1 MTNTQHLIIAGS
13 NKCGTTS
20 LFRYLSDHPD
30 VSGSMHKE
38 AGFFH
43 HDFDYENSETLTKYM
58 KLFPDLKDHHRFC
71 VEATPTYLDSGN
83 VTINRIDQLIDKPHV
98 LLLLRDP
105 TDRLVSYY
113 RSKQGLES
121 SLIYG
126 LSFDEFVDKAMA
138 IASKMESAS
147 TEQERR
153 IGLQIEKACY
163 AQFVSEFLKKV
174 PAERLHVMFFE
185 NLRDN
190 PLSTLQ
196 SLCSSI
202 DLDSHF
208 YDDYVFRVENR
219 SRFHRNAKLRTL
231 ASKINAAS
239 EPVLNRL
246 PIMRRWLR
254 SVYDKVNTVPGKGQ
268 SFDDQTIRKLRE
280 HFQPHNEALGTLL
293 KQEFQIEAFPDWLS
307 AE

>member
-1 MTNTQHLIIAGS
+1 VTHIQHLIIAGS

-20 LFRYLSDHPD
+20 LFRYLSDHPE

-38 AGFFH
+38 TGFFH
-43 HDFDYENSETLTKYM
+43 HDYDYENSETLSNYM
-58 KLFPDLKDHHRFC
+58 KLFPDLKDQHRFC

-83 VTINRIDQLIDKPHV
+83 VTISRIDQLIDKPQV

-105 TDRLVSYY
+105 ADRLVSYY

-126 LSFDEFVDKAMA
+126 LSFDEFVDKALA
-138 IASKMESAS
+138 IASQKESAS

-163 AQFVSEFLKKV
+163 AQYLSEFLKKV

-185 NLRDN
+185 NLRDT

-196 SLCSSI
+196 SLCNAI
-202 DLDSHF
+202 DLNSHF

-254 SVYDKVNTVPGKGQ
+254 SVYNTVNTVPGKGQ
-268 SFDDQTIRKLRE
+268 SFDDQTIRRLRE
-280 HFQPHNEALGTLL
+280 YFQPHNEALGTLL
-293 KQEFQIEAFPDWLS
+293 KQEFHIEAFPEWLS

>member
-1 MTNTQHLIIAGS
+1 MQHLIIAGS

-30 VSGSMHKE
+30 VVGSMHKE
-38 AGFFH
+38 TGFFH
-43 HDFDYENSETLTKYM
+43 QDLDYDSSETLTKYM
-58 KLFPDLKDHHRFC
+58 KLFPDLKGHHRFC
-71 VEATPTYLDSGN
+71 VEATPTYLDSGD
-83 VTINRIDQLIDKPHV
+83 VTIGRINQLIDKPQV

-126 LSFDEFVDKAMA
+126 LSFDDFVDKAMG
-138 IASKMESAS
+138 IASQMESAS

-163 AQFVSEFLKKV
+163 AQFLLDFLKKV

-185 NLRDN
+185 NLRDA

-196 SLCSSI
+196 SLCSAI
-202 DLDSHF
+202 DLDSSF
-208 YDDYVFRVENR
+208 YGDYMFRVENR

-231 ASKINAAS
+231 ASRVNAAS

-246 PIMRRWLR
+246 PIMRRSLR
-254 SVYDKVNTVPGKGQ
+254 SIYNKVNTVPGKGQ
-268 SFDDQTIRKLRE
+268 SFDDQTLHRLRE
-280 HFQPHNEALGTLL
+280 YFQPHNKALGTLL
-293 KQEFQIEAFPDWLS
+293 KQEFQMETFPDWLA

>member
-38 AGFFH
+38 TGFFH
-43 HDFDYENSETLTKYM
+43 HNFDYEDSETLAKYM
-58 KLFPDLKDHHRFC
+58 KLFPDLRDHHRFC
-71 VEATPTYLDSGN
+71 IEATPTYLDSGDE
-83 VTINRIDQLIDKPHV
+83 TISRINQLIDKPHI

-105 TDRLVSYY
+105 TNRLVSYY

-138 IASKMESAS
+138 IASQKVSAR

-163 AQFVSEFLKKV
+163 AQYLSVFLKKV
-174 PAERLHVMFFE
+174 PAQRLHVMFFE
-185 NLRDN
+185 NLRDT

-202 DLDSHF
+202 DLDSSF

-239 EPVLNRL
+239 EPALNRL
-246 PIMRRWLR
+246 PVMRRWLR
-254 SVYDKVNTVPGKGQ
+254 SAYNSVNTVPGKGQ
-268 SFDDQTIRKLRE
+268 LFDDQTLSKLRE
-280 HFQPHNEALGTLL
+280 YFRPHNAALGTLL
-293 KQEFQIEAFPDWLS
+293 KQEFKIEAFPDWLS